1 MIRCQSFFHLAV
13 GLSSL
18 VLISSCA
25 AKLKPLASEHITA
38 DPRPL
43 ELVGTEVPA
52 SFTINIPSKWM
63 NKNAQVSFV
72 PVLRYKGGE
81 TWGATYT
88 IQGENVRDNNSVVPY
103 EAGGTTH
110 FSTRFT
116 YTPRMQ
122 ESDLYLS
129 FRATIK
135 GKQVTLPDVKVGEG
149 VLSTV
154 TLAGVSGCTP
164 VIAPDAF
171 QRVIKDR
178 YDADILFLI
187 QQANVRS
194 SELKKQEVSELRE
207 LIENAH
213 EAPNQRVSVEVQAYA
228 SPDGGLALNEKLSAQ
243 REKNTSE
250 ALHRALARDIQIAA
264 HYTAEDW
271 EGFRTFVEQ
280 SNIQDKDL
288 ILRVLSMYTDPE
300 EREREIRNISLVF
313 SQLAQDIL
321 PKLRRSRVSAL
332 VETIGKSD
340 LEIAE
345 LAQTTP
351 QKLTIEELLYAA
363 AIAKTDKE
371 KQQIYQK
378 ATGLYPKDA
387 RAYNNIAALLI
398 LQGKNSEAKTW
409 LERGRSVNDTPEA
422 RLNLALLAL
431 EEGKTSE
438 AEELIGQSLQSDN
451 GEVLALLYLK
461 QGKYE
466 QALKAFSS
474 TKSNNAAIAQ
484 LLNRRY
490 DSAMETLNN
499 VVRTNATTDYLK
511 AIVAARMQDDRSA
524 INFLSEAIRRDP
536 ALRSRAISDKEFA
549 SLANNERF
557 VQLLK

>member
-1 MIRCQSFFHLAV
+1 
-13 GLSSL
+13 
-18 VLISSCA
+18 
-25 AKLKPLASEHITA
+25 
-38 DPRPL
+38 
-43 ELVGTEVPA
+43 
-52 SFTINIPSKWM
+52 M

-110 FSTRFT
+110 FSTRFA

-280 SNIQDKDL
+280 SNIQDKVF
-288 ILRVLSMYTDPE
+288 VL
-300 EREREIRNISLVF
+300 NV
-313 SQLAQDIL
+313 
-321 PKLRRSRVSAL
+321 
-332 VETIGKSD
+332 
-340 LEIAE
+340 
-345 LAQTTP
+345 
-351 QKLTIEELLYAA
+351 
-363 AIAKTDKE
+363 
-371 KQQIYQK
+371 
-378 ATGLYPKDA
+378 
-387 RAYNNIAALLI
+387 
-398 LQGKNSEAKTW
+398 
-409 LERGRSVNDTPEA
+409 
-422 RLNLALLAL
+422 
-431 EEGKTSE
+431 
-438 AEELIGQSLQSDN
+438 
-451 GEVLALLYLK
+451 ALLYKATFRTKTLSCASSLCTPTPRNVSAK
-461 QGKYE
+461 SATSVSCLVSLPKTFCPSCV
-466 QALKAFSS
+466 ALVYRHS
-474 TKSNNAAIAQ
+474 
-484 LLNRRY
+484 
-490 DSAMETLNN
+490 
-499 VVRTNATTDYLK
+499 
-511 AIVAARMQDDRSA
+511 
-524 INFLSEAIRRDP
+524 
-536 ALRSRAISDKEFA
+536 
-549 SLANNERF
+549 
-557 VQLLK
+557 

>member
-1 MIRCQSFFHLAV
+1 
-13 GLSSL
+13 
-18 VLISSCA
+18 
-25 AKLKPLASEHITA
+25 
-38 DPRPL
+38 
-43 ELVGTEVPA
+43 
-52 SFTINIPSKWM
+52 
-63 NKNAQVSFV
+63 
-72 PVLRYKGGE
+72 
-81 TWGATYT
+81 
-88 IQGENVRDNNSVVPY
+88 
-103 EAGGTTH
+103 
-110 FSTRFT
+110 
-116 YTPRMQ
+116 
-122 ESDLYLS
+122 
-129 FRATIK
+129 
-135 GKQVTLPDVKVGEG
+135 
-149 VLSTV
+149 
-154 TLAGVSGCTP
+154 
-164 VIAPDAF
+164 
-171 QRVIKDR
+171 
-178 YDADILFLI
+178 
-187 QQANVRS
+187 
-194 SELKKQEVSELRE
+194 
-207 LIENAH
+207 
-213 EAPNQRVSVEVQAYA
+213 
-228 SPDGGLALNEKLSAQ
+228 
-243 REKNTSE
+243 
-250 ALHRALARDIQIAA
+250 
-264 HYTAEDW
+264 
-271 EGFRTFVEQ
+271 
-280 SNIQDKDL
+280 
-288 ILRVLSMYTDPE
+288 MYTDPE

-409 LERGRSVNDTPEA
+409 LERSQSVNDTPEA

-466 QALKAFSS
+466 QALKAFGS

-549 SLANNERF
+549 SLDNNERF